1 MTLNN
6 YIWMFLVFNPLK
18 LRTSEQLSSYFMRR
32 TMIKHNSCNK
42 LLNKFQDDI
51 LCVLAIYPY
60 IWNLLY
66 KILHIDHDSQL
77 SSSKPQYNS
86 SRRNVQSFF
95 DVYLYLQFNYSKT
108 YACRLTE
115 VITFALLIVVGDY
128 SNIMKTTFYLSFNC

>member
-51 LCVLAIYPY
+51 LCVLAIYPCIFEIY
-60 IWNLLY
+60 CI
-66 KILHIDHDSQL
+66 KSFILIMIL
-77 SSSKPQYNS
+77 SSAAANPSTI
-86 SRRNVQSFF
+86 
-95 DVYLYLQFNYSKT
+95 LQDEMFKVFLMST
-108 YACRLTE
+108 YICSLT
-115 VITFALLIVVGDY
+115 IQKHTPVG
-128 SNIMKTTFYLSFNC
+128 